1 MGSADDERALI
12 LPLYE
17 EDIAFSKRKLT
28 TGVVR
33 VALTTASHAALVNEE
48 LAREDVQVDRVRI
61 DKVVG
66 EMPQTREEGNT
77 TIIPV
82 VEEVVVV
89 ERRLVLREEI
99 RITRARSVTRHT
111 ETVLLRTQQATV
123 ERLQSDDAGHP
134 SRNNPKP
141 N

>member
-33 VALTTASHAALVNEE
+33 VALTTASRAALVDEE

-61 DKVVG
+61 DKVVA

-82 VEEVVVV
+82 VEEIVVV

-123 ERLQSDDAGHP
+123 ERVQSDDGGHP
-134 SRNNPKP
+134 SRNKPKP